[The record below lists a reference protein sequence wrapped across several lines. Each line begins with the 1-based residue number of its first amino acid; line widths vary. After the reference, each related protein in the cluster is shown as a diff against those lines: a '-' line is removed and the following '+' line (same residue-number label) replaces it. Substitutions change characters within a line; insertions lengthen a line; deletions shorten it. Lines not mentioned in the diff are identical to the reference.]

1 MEIEEEVF
9 ARAKQL
15 KTHDQYIT
23 SKLRAMCREGF
34 EASLPS
40 IVAIAKGEHE
50 DCTPAVQIRAHDNLG
65 KYAMSKDNKILLE
78 NIEWLKTLWL
88 ITARHLADKEKFIAW
103 AAEVNSTLQ
112 QGE

>member
-1 MEIEEEVF
+1 MDTVEEVL

-15 KTHDQYIT
+15 KSEDQYIT
-23 SKLRAMCREGF
+23 TKLRAMCREGF

-50 DCTPAVQIRAHDNLG
+50 DSTPAIQIRAHDNLG
-65 KYAMSKDNKILLE
+65 KYAMSKNNKIYLE
-78 NIEWLKTLWL
+78 NFEWLKTLWL
-88 ITARHLADKEKFIAW
+88 ITARYLADREKFIAW